1 MLKPRAKPITA
12 EPNPAA
18 VTRLWS
24 SLWSSKDEESERAA
38 YEEWRRD
45 DAHFNEWKGDA
56 ASDAFLAECTAQE
69 VRAAALSFKDF
80 KAADKD
86 GLINEVLK
94 VLPNKVLTKLA
105 AEFTKMFRG
114 DAYPKEWTDA
124 FVVLLFKSGDAT
136 NEANYRPITLL
147 SAMFRLFE
155 AVLLKRLQRF
165 LEVHPFVDPQQI
177 GFQAKRS
184 CEELVTALRL
194 AIEKSKS
201 LGKALYVACLD
212 FRKAF
217 DSVPHSR
224 LFMKLRET
232 PLPPPIVR
240 ILCALVS
247 THVSVLPNGA
257 RIDILCGVPQGSL
270 LAPFLFLVFINDLP
284 NFVRDRVKRNDISPF
299 EKPIVLFADDTSGLA
314 FSLATFQ
321 LVLSAANEWSILNRL
336 GFQHTKTKVACFNR
350 AAPKSKIAFGE
361 QVCEF
366 VKEISVGA

>member
-1 MLKPRAKPITA
+1 
-12 EPNPAA
+12 
-18 VTRLWS
+18 
-24 SLWSSKDEESERAA
+24 
-38 YEEWRRD
+38 
-45 DAHFNEWKGDA
+45 
-56 ASDAFLAECTAQE
+56 
-69 VRAAALSFKDF
+69 
-80 KAADKD
+80 
-86 GLINEVLK
+86 
-94 VLPNKVLTKLA
+94 
-105 AEFTKMFRG
+105 
-114 DAYPKEWTDA
+114 
-124 FVVLLFKSGDAT
+124 
-136 NEANYRPITLL
+136 
-147 SAMFRLFE
+147 
-155 AVLLKRLQRF
+155 
-165 LEVHPFVDPQQI
+165 
-177 GFQAKRS
+177 
-184 CEELVTALRL
+184 LRL

-366 VKEISVGA
+366 VKEISVVGVTFNTDAILNGTQTLGPALKARQTVARCKDLSRNGFDIGTAISVLNIRQSLYTAPQPMPSTPRLKSSKMSSCKQSSVPSATRAYRARTSASRSSALHPPQPYAVSPRQ